1 MTQLNTQPRVFV
13 VIPAY
18 KVKNEIL
25 GVIEKI
31 PSFVEKIV
39 IVDDRCPDDSGTFA
53 QSNSNDLRIT
63 LIHHHVNQGVGG
75 AMKSGYA
82 ECLRQGADIVVKI
95 DGDGQMEPQIIS
107 SFIDP
112 LIAGQADYAK
122 GNRFTDTESIK
133 VMPKFRLFGN
143 LVLSFVTK
151 ISTGYWDLFD
161 PNNGYTAITGSQ
173 LKRLALG
180 KIDNRYFFESDMLF
194 RLGLNSVRV
203 VDVPMNAKYGSE
215 VSNLSIKK
223 AVIEFPWKHFLNT
236 SKRIMYTY
244 FLRDFSLASIQ
255 LLLGSSLMFFGL
267 FLGVINWLSGQ
278 ASGVPT
284 PIGTL
289 ILISMTFLSG
299 LQMLLS
305 FLAFDISRSG
315 TFRVLGFGLKTSLNE
330 K

>member
-1 MTQLNTQPRVFV
+1 
-13 VIPAY
+13 
-18 KVKNEIL
+18 
-25 GVIEKI
+25 
-31 PSFVEKIV
+31 
-39 IVDDRCPDDSGTFA
+39 
-53 QSNSNDLRIT
+53 
-63 LIHHHVNQGVGG
+63 
-75 AMKSGYA
+75 MKSGYA
-82 ECLRQGADIVVKI
+82 ECLKQGADIVVKI
-95 DGDGQMEPQIIS
+95 DGDGQMEPQIMS
-107 SFIDP
+107 SFISP
-112 LIAGQADYAK
+112 LIAGQADYTK

-161 PNNGYTAITGSQ
+161 PNNGYTAITCNQ
-173 LKRLALG
+173 LRRLALG
-180 KIDNRYFFESDMLF
+180 KIDNGYFFESDMLF

-223 AVIEFPWKHFLNT
+223 TAFEFPWKHFVNT
-236 SKRIMYTY
+236 SKRITYTY

-267 FLGVINWLSGQ
+267 FLGVVNWLSGQ

-305 FLAFDISRSG
+305 FLAFDFSRSG
-315 TFRVLGFGLKTSLNE
+315 SFRVLGLESKKNLDE